1 MTSFTALWTGR
12 SSLTGAK
19 PSRIFSRHRPP
30 TPSAW
35 RAGAVRC
42 KSSAP
47 LSRQSRRSRRRRRY
61 CCRQPLASAP
71 ACACFDR
78 VPRRQPALCERR
90 RTSPR
95 SGERARP
102 GRSSSGAPGALVAV
116 FAAGVIT
123 ALAAAFFADRL
134 HAPQVAADGRASA
147 PVSADIPAARAIA
160 ALMDFRPQRA
170 QERANASGAA
180 PNETGA
186 ASNQASLIVPN
197 LSSAGFTL
205 VGMRPAPARSGEP
218 ENQMFCLF
226 YAKAPAAPVALCIA
240 RDADGGARGR
250 IPRRGEHCIERVRR
264 RDQLA
269 PGECDLHPR
278 GAAQRRRIARPRQ
291 ARQRRNR
298 GFRLRVLRMR
308 VIAPSRPRARR

>member
-1 MTSFTALWTGR
+1 MNGSFPPPGDDELHGFVDGEIEPHRRKAIENFLKTSPADAERVEGWRRQMQVIRAAFAPIEAEPAPASILLPPATGKR
-12 SSLTGAK
+12 ACLRLLRPCPA
-19 PSRIFSRHRPP
+19 PS
-30 TPSAW
+30 
-35 RAGAVRC
+35 AGAVR
-42 KSSAP
+42 KKAHEP
-47 LSRQSRRSRRRRRY
+47 PFWRKG
-61 CCRQPLASAP
+61 AA
-71 ACACFDR
+71 
-78 VPRRQPALCERR
+78 
-90 RTSPR
+90 
-95 SGERARP
+95 RAVKL
-102 GRSSSGAPGALVAV
+102 GRAGALFAV

-147 PVSADIPAARAIA
+147 PVSADIPAARAVA

-197 LSSAGFTL
+197 LSRAGFTL

-240 RDADGGARGR
+240 RDADGGAAG
-250 IPRRGEHCIERVRR
+250 GFRVE
-264 RDQLA
+264 A
-269 PGECDLHPR
+269 NIASNGSA
-278 GAAQRRRIARPRQ
+278 GAISWRQ
-291 ARQRRNR
+291 ANAIYTLA
-298 GFRLRVLRMR
+298 GPLSDAELRALAKR
-308 VIAPSRPRARR
+308 VSAEIEAFD